1 MKQINKGII
10 CLLSG
15 MALFVSCND
24 EWDALYD
31 RNGSVPQVSLM
42 DLLRN
47 DASLSTF
54 TQIVEVTGTDS
65 LLVSNQTY
73 TVWAPVNEALIN
85 VDMTDRAALERLVK
99 NHIARYTNPTSTQ
112 PGKYIY
118 MLNGK
123 RMAYD
128 DAESFNGTSLEDGN
142 ERAINGVLHK
152 LRDTIPYRYNF
163 YEYLSVY
170 PEYSKVYEF
179 INRFVEKRYDAS
191 ASVGTDSVFVDYNPM
206 LYSYYY
212 GIGHIDDEDSL
223 YTMILPDNAAWDK
236 AYAHISPYFT
246 TYNANEAVADS
257 IRDVQTGQAILNGL
271 TFRGKVDD
279 PASKDSLV
287 TVTGNVI
294 YQTSRY
300 FAPYTKLDASNGLM
314 YLAEGDLILD
324 DTCTWNK
331 EILVEAE
338 YLNGRTTSTSTSAY
352 VRNTDVNSAVQGV
365 SNNSYLEVT
374 NATGTAEVTFEI
386 PQILA
391 GKYDVYVDFVPPV
404 IDGVALA
411 EEKTRLEFRLV
422 YPRADRNGTSNISRD
437 DDDDPDLIIGGDSVG
452 DNKVKTLKVWSAL
465 ELPAANYYDGMWFMD
480 ENNSTDDV
488 KVRTTLR
495 IRTNVKAS
503 EVNVKYRR
511 RFRVDRIR
519 FVPVP

>member
-1 MKQINKGII
+1 M
-10 CLLSG
+10 
-15 MALFVSCND
+15 
-24 EWDALYD
+24 
-31 RNGSVPQVSLM
+31 
-42 DLLRN
+42 
-47 DASLSTF
+47 
-54 TQIVEVTGTDS
+54 
-65 LLVSNQTY
+65 
-73 TVWAPVNEALIN
+73 
-85 VDMTDRAALERLVK
+85 
-99 NHIARYTNPTSTQ
+99 
-112 PGKYIY
+112 
-118 MLNGK
+118 
-123 RMAYD
+123 
-128 DAESFNGTSLEDGN
+128 
-142 ERAINGVLHK
+142 
-152 LRDTIPYRYNF
+152 
-163 YEYLSVY
+163 
-170 PEYSKVYEF
+170 
-179 INRFVEKRYDAS
+179 
-191 ASVGTDSVFVDYNPM
+191 
-206 LYSYYY
+206 
-212 GIGHIDDEDSL
+212 
-223 YTMILPDNAAWDK
+223 
-236 AYAHISPYFT
+236 
-246 TYNANEAVADS
+246 ADS